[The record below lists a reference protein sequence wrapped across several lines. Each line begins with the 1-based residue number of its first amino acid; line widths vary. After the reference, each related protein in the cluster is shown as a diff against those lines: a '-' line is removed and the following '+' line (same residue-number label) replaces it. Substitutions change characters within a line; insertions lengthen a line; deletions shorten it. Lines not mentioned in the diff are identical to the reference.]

1 MPASRELMDLAAWD
15 ELWKR
20 QAAAGAG
27 RLLIFKKSPICPVSS
42 MAERGFRAYL
52 KEAPEGLTIVEVDVV
67 NRRPVS
73 QKIAADTGV
82 RHESPQALL
91 LGPGGKV
98 LWHDSHEGIS
108 GESLAEAVGS

>member
-1 MPASRELMDLAAWD
+1 MPASRELKELAEWD
-15 ELWKR
+15 DLWKR
-20 QAAAGAG
+20 QGGADAG

-42 MAERGFRAYL
+42 MAERGFRACL
-52 KEAPEGLTIVEVDVV
+52 AGLPEGVTVVEVDVV
-67 NRRPVS
+67 NRRPIS

-98 LWHDSHEGIS
+98 LWHDSHEGITC
-108 GESLAEAVGS
+108 ESLEAAAGA